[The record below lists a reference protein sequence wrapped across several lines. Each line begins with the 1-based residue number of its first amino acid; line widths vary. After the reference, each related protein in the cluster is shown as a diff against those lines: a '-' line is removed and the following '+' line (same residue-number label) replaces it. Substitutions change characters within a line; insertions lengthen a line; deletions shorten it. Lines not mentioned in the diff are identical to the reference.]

1 MNVNFK
7 RHSVDLSLSNR
18 DINIGVELNRNV
30 DLHLNCKEID
40 VSMKLTKDIGANLSI
55 ESIAAPEQIKELTG
69 PLPLSFRTI
78 SDNPLI
84 DWRITGAAGGVGK
97 IGINY
102 LKQVERSM
110 PDGTYGL
117 RVYTTPSW
125 ITTRTGTVNS
135 GQATAIGFNFH
146 KSDNSNI
153 LPSDVGKMY
162 IMAGEGDPK
171 TEGVELDVF
180 QGGVKPNGDYNRDYW
195 ITRYGDDGSGTTV
208 LYADADTGYI
218 PIRCGTAVFALQPNT
233 SYSFKRVGGASD
245 VEIQY
250 TTAKGRADLNISWSN
265 ISGLNSIPGDT
276 LPQKSI
282 EQWTTVSG
290 YNRYWYTSTSSVI
303 LDSRPATFEH
313 CAYYADLKAGSS
325 YKVIAEYYGDNQWQS
340 TRILDDQTPYM
351 ALVSEDNVQILS
363 KTSIFRGST
372 KFQHEEYG
380 FSLGVD
386 TRVGLY
392 FKAIPKYNTIGFVRF
407 MIVDSSVNAEPFTVR
422 DGSDTISGETC
433 WEPYHVTLPLTIQNG
448 EQSATVTIDLGTDLL
463 GADDVIDF
471 AASQTTIPTFAGG
484 VNTITV
490 DSDIQPSEMYI
501 KYKKY

>member
-1 MNVNFK
+1 MIVDFK
-7 RHSVDLSLSNR
+7 EQSVDLSLSIR
-18 DINIGVELNRNV
+18 DINVSAGLKNDV
-30 DLHLNCKEID
+30 DLNLDCKVIN
-40 VSMKLTKDIGANLSI
+40 VNMALSSDISTSLSI
-55 ESIAAPEQIKELTG
+55 ESIAEPEQIKELTSS
-69 PLPLSFRTI
+69 LPLSFRTTTEAE
-78 SDNPLI
+78 LL
-84 DWRITGAAGGVGK
+84 DWSIRGAAGGVGK
-97 IGINY
+97 TDGNY
-102 LKQVERSM
+102 LKQVECSM

-162 IMAGEGDPK
+162 IMAGEGDPE
-171 TEGVELDVF
+171 TDGVELDVF

-290 YNRYWYTSTSSVI
+290 YNRYWYTSTLSVI

-433 WEPYHVTLPLTIQNG
+433 WKPFHVTLPLTVQCG
-448 EQSATVTIDLGTDLL
+448 DQFAMVTIDLGTDLL
-463 GADDVIDF
+463 YASDSIDY
-471 AASQTTIPTFAGG
+471 ATSQTAIPTFAG
-484 VNTITV
+484 VNTIAI
-490 DSDIQPSEMYI
+490 DSNVAPTQMYI